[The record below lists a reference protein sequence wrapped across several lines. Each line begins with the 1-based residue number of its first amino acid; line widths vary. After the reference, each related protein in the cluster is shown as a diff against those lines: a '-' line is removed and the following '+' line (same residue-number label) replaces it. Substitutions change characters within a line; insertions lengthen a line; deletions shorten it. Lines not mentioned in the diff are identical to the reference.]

1 MIESPCFML
10 CAPATVM
17 PLNHVTLPTLL
28 INGAEDPLADTT
40 DVNWLATQLQNVVG
54 RTVVPNAG
62 HGLPQLND
70 MSYFQQVMQV
80 TEKFNPIY

>member
-1 MIESPCFML
+1 MRDSPCWMM
-10 CAPATVM
+10 CGTAIDM

-40 DVNWLATQLQNVVG
+40 DVNWLATQLQNVVAH
-54 RTVVPNAG
+54 TVVPNAG

-70 MSYFQQVMQV
+70 MAYFQQVMQV
-80 TEKFNPIY
+80 T